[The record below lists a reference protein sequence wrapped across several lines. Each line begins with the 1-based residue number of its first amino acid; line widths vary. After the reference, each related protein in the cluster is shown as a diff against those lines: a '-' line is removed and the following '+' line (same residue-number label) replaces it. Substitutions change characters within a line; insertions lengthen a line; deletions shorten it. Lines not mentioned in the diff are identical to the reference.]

1 MRSFECYIKP
11 AAGENTQV
19 SVSLPPSGQA
29 VISGTVLDGGEPA
42 AGALVLLM
50 DQATDQLVCSSVN
63 VASTKAGIQ
72 KEDGQVRIVELD
84 G

>member
-50 DQATDQLVCSSVN
+50 DQATDQLVCSSVTDPLGRFWLGP
-63 VASTKAGIQ
+63 V
-72 KEDGQVRIVELD
+72 DGEAL
-84 G
+84 